1 MGLCP
6 GYTEYTWLD
15 RIFHKPAENML
26 VRLNLRDSIGRAVAV
41 QEGRGRLHVL
51 PLSGGGS
58 SDMEDHPF
66 RLLAVPFSMAT
77 SQIHHIRPC
86 RIKG

>member
-1 MGLCP
+1 M
-6 GYTEYTWLD
+6 EYTSLEG
-15 RIFHKPAENML
+15 IFHKLAGNML
-26 VRLNLRDSIGRAVAV
+26 VRLKLRDSIGRAVAV
-41 QEGRGRLHVL
+41 QEGLGRLHFL

-66 RLLAVPFSMAT
+66 CRLTVPVSMAA
-77 SQIHHIRPC
+77 SKIRHIRPC